1 MIKAVKKRVRRKLK
15 RPARQMAKDMNV
27 SVTSMIKIIKKYI
40 KLLPYKIRK
49 RQYLTPAQK
58 QKRLDRAIIFLQD
71 LKTGK
76 VEQEIGFLMINSS
89 QLKL

>member
-1 MIKAVKKRVRRKLK
+1 MINAVQERVRRNPK
-15 RPARQMAKDMNV
+15 RSTRQMAKDMIV
-27 SVTSMIKIIKKYI
+27 SVTSMIKIIKKYV
-40 KLLPYKIRK
+40 KLLPYKMRK

-58 QKRLDRAIIFLQD
+58 QKRLDRAIIFLQE
-71 LKTGK
+71 LMTGK